1 LNKKQDLESK
11 ISLFNI
17 IGLAILAFCY
27 LGALYNI
34 YKVQGSGFVEGKKV
48 IRLAHWQL
56 ELGVRDAIEEL
67 AKDFEAQN
75 PGVDIVQIPITERA
89 YAQWVTTQLIGR
101 TAPDLIELGM
111 FNVIDYCGRYFMPL
125 GDIIRKPNPYNSK
138 DPNLKNLPWM
148 DTFHDGLAST
158 YITELLDYYGI
169 GFSRFTIRIF
179 YNKDIFKEVLG
190 SDAPP
195 KDLTHLFE
203 ICDKINKYAEDK
215 NKEIESFNKEIQNSV
230 TPIYKYIPF
239 LSPPKKSKFILDPI
253 ASSRYQVSIFR
264 PRYSSML
271 TAKRTLELDTDFDG
285 YVSLQE
291 FTISLIKG
299 SITFDDEYNIA
310 ALRLMKDLSKY
321 FNPGFMSID
330 RMDAG
335 FAFVQGKAAMITS
348 GSWDA
353 SSFIKKIKDQ
363 PAGDIIL
370 EVNGKKVNS
379 AAEAENAIML
389 AAEKREKI
397 ELKIERDTVERK
409 VSIAPEKGKNLWER
423 VGIKIQDISDDEG
436 SSKRPFV
443 VNVEELSP
451 AAKAGIKK
459 RMRFNVG
466 IFDFPLP
473 KNHPIYGKYFV
484 GNVKEVAGTGF
495 GFGIVK
501 YSKNADLAIKF
512 LQFATTPQNNERLNS
527 KAQWIPSVKGAKPIK
542 TLEPFEPIEEG
553 YWGWLSFSKTGGRT
567 GMIETQLYWPYISG
581 ESSIDD
587 YLKKM
592 NSLMPQAYAVDY
604 VNEITNNIEKTPD
617 KNYLRSIWLA
627 KLAFP
632 ENETSYRDAC
642 NKLPASWENYLRFK
656 NSYPRHLVEMEQI
669 LKNQSNNNFSKEFF
683 NIYNNLSIK
692 K

>member
-1 LNKKQDLESK
+1 M
-11 ISLFNI
+11 

-27 LGALYNI
+27 LGALYNV
-34 YKVQGSGFVEGKKV
+34 YKIKGSGFVEGKKV

-67 AKDFEAQN
+67 AREFEAQN

-111 FNVIDYCGRYFMPL
+111 FNVVDYCGRYFMPL

-158 YITELLDYYGI
+158 YITELLDYYGV

-203 ICDKINKYAEDK
+203 ICDKINKYTENQNEK
-215 NKEIESFNKEIQNSV
+215 IENFNKELLNSV
-230 TPIYKYIPF
+230 SPIYKYIPF

-271 TAKRTLELDTDFDG
+271 TAKRALDLDKDFDG

-291 FTISLIKG
+291 FAISLIKG
-299 SITFDDEYNIA
+299 EITFNDEYNVA
-310 ALRLMKDLSKY
+310 SLKLMKDLSRY
-321 FNPGFMSID
+321 FSPGFMSID

-363 PAGDIIL
+363 PSGDIIL
-370 EVNGKKVNS
+370 EVNGQKVSN
-379 AAEAENAIML
+379 AKDAEKEIML
-389 AAEKREKI
+389 AAEKGKI
-397 ELKIERDTVERK
+397 ELKIERDSLERRI
-409 VSIAPEKGKNLWER
+409 SIIPTNGKSLWEK
-423 VGIKIQDISDDEG
+423 VGIEIQDISEG
-436 SSKRPFV
+436 DLPSRPIIV
-443 VNVEELSP
+443 KVDELSP
-451 AAKAGIKK
+451 AEKAGIKK
-459 RMRFNVG
+459 RMRFDVG
-466 IFDFPLP
+466 IFDFPIP
-473 KNHPIYGKYFV
+473 KNHPIFGKYFA
-484 GNVKEVAGTGF
+484 GNVKEVSGTGF

-501 YSKNADLAIKF
+501 YSQNPDLAIKF
-512 LQFATTPQNNERLNS
+512 LQFATTPQNNEKLNS
-527 KAQWIPSVKGAKPIK
+527 KAQWIPSIKGARPIK
-542 TLEPFEPIEEG
+542 ALEPFEPNEEG
-553 YWGWLSFSKTGGRT
+553 YWGWLSFTKRGGRT
-567 GMIETQLYWPYISG
+567 DMIENQLYWPYISG
-581 ESSIDD
+581 ENSLEE
-587 YLKKM
+587 YLQKM
-592 NSLMPQAYAVDY
+592 NDLMPQAYAVDY

-627 KLAFP
+627 KLAFAKD
-632 ENETSYRDAC
+632 ESSYKDAC
-642 NKLPASWENYLRFK
+642 NKLPAAWENYLRFK
-656 NSYPRHLVEMEQI
+656 NSYPRHIVDMEQI
-669 LKNQSNNNFSKEFF
+669 LKYLSDNNFSKEFF
-683 NIYNNLSIK
+683 NVYNTLSIK